1 MAIPQ
6 TLADRIAWYANR
18 IDTIKATPTAFG
30 VTAPQAAAL
39 DTAIKAAQVAL
50 TEAQKARDAAKAA
63 TLTQTSAMS
72 VMNRA
77 GNIVVSA
84 IRTFADNQATTAAR
98 DAVYVAVQMDPP
110 SPATPHP
117 APSTPASVVADP
129 NADGTVTVK
138 WKATGNAGS
147 VYRVMRALA
156 GNTTYT
162 QIGLLSGKSFIDTT
176 VPAGTVSCLYQ
187 VQAIRGELS
196 STPSQPVQVKF
207 GAGGAQGFNGNISMA
222 A

>member
-6 TLADRIAWYANR
+6 KLADRIAWYGNR
-18 IDTIKATPTAFG
+18 IDAIKATPTAFG
-30 VTAPQAAAL
+30 VTAAQATAL
-39 DTAIKAAQVAL
+39 DNAIKAAQTAL
-50 TEAQKARDAAKAA
+50 TNAQKARDAAKAA
-63 TLTQTSAMS
+63 TVAQDSAMS

-77 GNIVVSA
+77 GNIVVTA

-98 DAVYVAVQMDPP
+98 DAIYVAVQMDPP
-110 SPATPHP
+110 SPPTP
-117 APSTPASVVADP
+117 APSPETPQDVKADP

-147 VYRVMRALA
+147 VYRVLRALA
-156 GNTTYT
+156 GNTQYS
-162 QIGLLSGKSFIDTT
+162 QIGLLSGKTFVDTT

-187 VQAIRGELS
+187 VQAVRGELS
-196 STPSQPVQVKF
+196 SPPSQPVQVKF
-207 GAGGAQGFNGNISMA
+207 GTGGAQGFSGNASLA